1 MHYTVTRLKDP
12 GRPGNVQALADL
24 RAAAPGLDD
33 QGIQLFGLF
42 APLFGLA
49 SNECYA
55 VTFAEAPRE
64 IDDIAGKLNLSVLST
79 HHLTPTARPTAH
91 VPRDKPGIYVFR
103 WFRVAPENM
112 SEIVRLSEQAWVT
125 FEGGFDTEV
134 QALFRETEPSGDV
147 STMLL
152 ITQYDDLSVWEAS
165 RQPAPEARENFRAR
179 AALTLEATPVAT
191 RLVLPD

>member
-1 MHYTVTRLKDP
+1 MHYTVTQLKDP
-12 GRPGNVQALADL
+12 GRPNNLQALADL
-24 RAAAPGLDD
+24 QAAAPAMED
-33 QGIQLFGLF
+33 QGIRCFGLF

-55 VTFAEAPRE
+55 VTFSDTPRQ
-64 IDDIAGKLNLSVLST
+64 IDEIAGKLNLTVLST

-91 VPRDKPGIYVFR
+91 VAREKPGIYVFR
-103 WFRVAPENM
+103 WFRVAPENTD
-112 SEIVRLSEQAWVT
+112 EIVRLSEQAWVT

-134 QALFRETEPSGDV
+134 QALLRETAPTGDV

-179 AALTLEATPVAT
+179 AALTLDATPIAT
-191 RLVLPD
+191 RLVLPN